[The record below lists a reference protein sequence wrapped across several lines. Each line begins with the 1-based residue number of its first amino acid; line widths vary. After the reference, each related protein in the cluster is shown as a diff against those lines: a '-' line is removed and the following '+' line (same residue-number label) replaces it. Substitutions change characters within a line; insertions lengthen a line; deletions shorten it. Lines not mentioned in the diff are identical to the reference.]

1 MEVRRS
7 LAFDLNSLSL
17 PRLLQEEVEV
27 DLSQIPMVMTESGD
41 TMVRFSDLY
50 DLSKHLTIPCSE
62 ALELLKGDHA
72 VKGNVYAVVLETRF
86 YDDKCYRQSV
96 LESSHSTP
104 MVIKGAG
111 IDDWFDQTLQECIEE
126 DLYMGSTERF
136 DSLCELFGNF
146 FGLAGDA
153 AVEGK
158 SIGAAVD
165 NAKARFGNWI
175 GDKVGAAVRKVG
187 PKVANAGMGWA
198 ERKAESWLGEG
209 NNAQQA
215 SDRIADFIGNIGE
228 KGAKA
233 AVDRAAQGV
242 RKAAWPHIRNAL
254 AIGGGLA
261 VAGIAKNQLDNLTNQ
276 EAIANAKPGMAARM
290 MNSLKNVLAKLTGQ
304 QQAAAGNPQQQGLIS
319 RMIEKVKNAIRALG
333 RKVGLVS

>member
-17 PRLLQEEVEV
+17 PRLLQEEIEVGLDRIPLVE
-27 DLSQIPMVMTESGD
+27 TESGD

-50 DLSKHLTIPCSE
+50 ELSKHLTIPCSE
-62 ALELLKGDHA
+62 ALELLREDHAIKGD
-72 VKGNVYAVVLETRF
+72 VYAVVLETRF
-86 YDDKCYRQSV
+86 YDDRGYQRAV
-96 LESSHSTP
+96 LEASHSTP
-104 MVIKGAG
+104 IVIKGAG
-111 IDDWFDQTLQECIEE
+111 TDDWFDQVLQECIEE

-146 FGLAGDA
+146 FGLMGDA
-153 AVEGK
+153 GVEGK
-158 SIGAAVD
+158 SIGAALD
-165 NAKARFGNWI
+165 NAKARFGNWA
-175 GDKVGAAVRKVG
+175 GEKVGAAVRNVG
-187 PKVANAGMGWA
+187 PAAAALGMDYA
-198 ERKAESWLGEG
+198 QRKAESWLGEG

-215 SDRIADFIGNIGE
+215 TDKIADFLGNAGE

-233 AVDRAAQGV
+233 FVNKAAQAARG
-242 RKAAWPHIRNAL
+242 AAWPHVRNAL
-254 AIGGGLA
+254 ATAGGLA

-276 EAIANAKPGMAARM
+276 EAIAKAQPGMAARM